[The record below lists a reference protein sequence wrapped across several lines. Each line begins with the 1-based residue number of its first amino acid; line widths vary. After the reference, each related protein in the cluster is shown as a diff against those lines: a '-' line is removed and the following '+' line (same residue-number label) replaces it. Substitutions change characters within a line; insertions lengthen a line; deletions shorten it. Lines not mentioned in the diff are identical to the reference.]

1 MVRPPTEKRRVR
13 TCFDGY
19 QVKGSKT
26 LVKSSWEHFDH
37 ILSSLWGELIR
48 KKCPLFKFKIIEVF
62 VNTHGLPIA
71 SIVFRFVRI
80 CRSQLKCNYLKN
92 KRYFISFLFHLW
104 NPHQIS
110 NISKKKKILIANVL
124 PKLRTV

>member
-1 MVRPPTEKRRVR
+1 MVRPPTKKRRVR

-37 ILSSLWGELIR
+37 IFSSLWAELIR
-48 KKCPLFKFKIIEVF
+48 RKWPLFKFKIIEVF
-62 VNTHGLPIA
+62 VNTHGLPIT
-71 SIVFRFVRI
+71 SILFGFLRI
-80 CRSQLKCNYLKN
+80 CRSQFKRNYLKN
-92 KRYFISFLFHLW
+92 KRYFLGFLFQLW
-104 NPHQIS
+104 NVHQIL
-110 NISKKKKILIANVL
+110 NISNKEKILIANVL